1 MVHVGSRGFCPLF
14 DFGEEGRPFNDF
26 SYFFPYLFYH
36 RFLVSN
42 CSKFC
47 VKWIRMGS
55 TVVGKE
61 SLFCA
66 GCEPNLRSLHVASA
80 ALVQSSKTSAFSQR
94 TAAAD
99 EGACEI
105 SFFENA
111 YRWEKEELF
120 TGFRGDKLP
129 VVSYNM
135 TMFETVPAETQR
147 LQAIW
152 RRVFCWAYRCQS
164 IRSRDRMST

>member
-1 MVHVGSRGFCPLF
+1 MLAANRT
-14 DFGEEGRPFNDF
+14 
-26 SYFFPYLFYH
+26 
-36 RFLVSN
+36 
-42 CSKFC
+42 C
-47 VKWIRMGS
+47 VVFM
-55 TVVGKE
+55 
-61 SLFCA
+61 
-66 GCEPNLRSLHVASA
+66 LHVASA
-80 ALVQSSKTSAFSQR
+80 ALGQSSKTSAFSQR
-94 TAAAD
+94 TAAPD
-99 EGACEI
+99 EGTCEI

-120 TGFRGDKLP
+120 TGFSGDKLP

-164 IRSRDRMST
+164 MRSRMST